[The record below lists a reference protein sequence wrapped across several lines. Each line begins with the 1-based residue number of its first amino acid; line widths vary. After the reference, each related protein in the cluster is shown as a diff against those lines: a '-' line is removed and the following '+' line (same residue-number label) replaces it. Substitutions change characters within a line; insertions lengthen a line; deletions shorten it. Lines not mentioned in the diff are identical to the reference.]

1 MCSLYEHWKFPSPYG
16 VSFILILKSKVILMI
31 YVSIIVSVSLRS
43 IIHSYAFK
51 TILLLFIKFS
61 IVSVSLRSIIH
72 SYQDVGYIAIE
83 YKYIF
88 RFPSPYGVSFILMRL
103 ESSYGIIARFK
114 TFPSPYGVSFILIH
128 FYLIS

>member
-1 MCSLYEHWKFPSPYG
+1 MTDVKLFEEVFKFPSPYG
-16 VSFILILKSKVILMI
+16 VSFILIFLGK
-31 YVSIIVSVSLRS
+31 
-43 IIHSYAFK
+43 FFNEG
-51 TILLLFIKFS
+51 TIPL
-61 IVSVSLRSIIH
+61 VSVSLRSIIH